1 MVYTIDKFDGEF
13 SFLSNFYE
21 SPVKYKG
28 NTFGSAEAAFQAQKC
43 QDTSLIKSFCGLSPS
58 ESKRKGRHV
67 TLRKDWEKVKDG
79 IMYDIVLSKFS
90 QNETLK
96 HKLLSTGSEELLE
109 GNRWKDTYWGVC
121 NGVGENKLGHILM
134 EVREKLFQSGWQKV
148 CLCDII

>member
-21 SPVKYKG
+21 SPVKYRG
-28 NTFGSAEAAFQAQKC
+28 HIFGSAEAAFQAQKC

-67 TLRKDWEKVKDG
+67 TLRKDWEEVKDG
-79 IMYDIVLSKFS
+79 IMYDIVFSKFS

-96 HKLLSTGSEELLE
+96 YKLLSTGSEELVE
-109 GNRWKDTYWGVC
+109 GNWWKDTYWGVC

-134 EVREKLFQSGWQKV
+134 EVREKLSQSG
-148 CLCDII
+148 

>member
-1 MVYTIDKFDGEF
+1 MIDKFDGEF

-21 SPVKYKG
+21 SPVKYRG
-28 NTFGSAEAAFQAQKC
+28 HIFGSAEAAFQAQKC

-67 TLRKDWEKVKDG
+67 TLRKDWEEVKNG

-90 QNETLK
+90 QNETF
-96 HKLLSTGSEELLE
+96 
-109 GNRWKDTYWGVC
+109 WGVC

-134 EVREKLFQSGWQKV
+134 EVREKLSQSS
-148 CLCDII
+148 